1 MRQTLAACQ
10 RGFTLVEL
18 MIVLAIIGILATMA
32 YPSYAE
38 YVLRSRRSDAHTVL
52 MDAAQYMQRYYA
64 AKNSFKHAVL
74 PPDYR
79 AAPKGAADPHQHY
92 SISLDVETTEAD
104 EYAFKLMATPRH
116 VDAACGALSLDH
128 KGVKGASGSKEVP
141 DCWR

>member
-1 MRQTLAACQ
+1 MRQALAVRQ

-18 MIVLAIIGILATMA
+18 MIVLAIIGILATLA
-32 YPSYAE
+32 YPTYTE

-64 AKNSFKHAVL
+64 AKNTFKHAVL
-74 PPDYR
+74 PPDYQ
-79 AAPKGAADPHQHY
+79 AAPKGAAASHQHY
-92 SISLDVETTEAD
+92 SISLDNETTTAD

-128 KGVKGASGSKEVP
+128 KGVKGASGSKAAA